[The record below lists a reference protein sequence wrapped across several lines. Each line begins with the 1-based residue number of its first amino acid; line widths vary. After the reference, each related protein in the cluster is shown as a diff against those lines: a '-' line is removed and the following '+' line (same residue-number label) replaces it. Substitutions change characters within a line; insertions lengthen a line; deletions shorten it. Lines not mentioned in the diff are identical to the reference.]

1 MLLVFADAAPAV
13 DVVVVVVV
21 ILLPLD
27 LIEFGDEVLLFE
39 SEESEVSVEE
49 DEDVGDETSEDAKQA
64 SA

>member
-1 MLLVFADAAPAV
+1 MFADAAPAV
-13 DVVVVVVV
+13 DVVVVVV

>member
-13 DVVVVVVV
+13 DVVVVV